1 MAKLTNLNQATI
13 PNADGPAQALK
24 DFSVKDNNIEVYFL
38 NIKDKLLEKISEADI
53 IVGCVAWLT
62 EGSVLKALS
71 AKTGVSIIVQKEDFL
86 RPDSKRQTKQGLRKL
101 YRNIPGLPDGRY
113 TKFSPNVTITDMSMC
128 ASPELDAIRC
138 CGMHNQ
144 NRSMAWPRAHH
155 KFLVFC
161 KLVPMVSMPDSE
173 KMSPSEQYFVKPY
186 AAWTGSYN
194 ITNNS
199 INSLENAIYLIH
211 SKIAEAYLQE
221 WGQVAGLSEP
231 LNWTDDWVE
240 PEYRIGT

>member
-13 PNADGPAQALK
+13 PNADGPDQALK
-24 DFSVKDNNIEVYFL
+24 DFSVKDNNIEVYFR
-38 NIKDKLLEKISEADI
+38 NIKDKLLEKINEADI

-62 EGSVLKALS
+62 DSTVLEALS

-86 RPDSKRQTKQGLRKL
+86 RPDSEKQTKQHLRKL

-113 TKFSPNVTITDMSMC
+113 TQFSPSVTITDMSMC
-128 ASPELDAIRC
+128 TSPELDAIRC
-138 CGMHNQ
+138 CGMHNR
-144 NRSMAWPRAHH
+144 NRSVAWPRAHH

-161 KLVPMVSMPDSE
+161 KQVPMPDSE
-173 KMSPSEQYFVKPY
+173 EMSPSEQYFVRPY

-231 LNWTDDWVE
+231 LDWTDDWVE